1 MQYEHGILSLIEM
14 TVMILRA
21 FELLSVTITSPA
33 ERELTMFP
41 LCVPMNYCVLAPLAT
56 PSGSADIP
64 SCPQPQER
72 HS

>member
-14 TVMILRA
+14 KVTILRA
-21 FELLSVTITSPA
+21 FELSVIMSLPA

-56 PSGSADIP
+56 PSSSADIP

>member
-14 TVMILRA
+14 TVMISRA
-21 FELLSVTITSPA
+21 FELSVTIYLPA

-41 LCVPMNYCVLAPLAT
+41 LCVPMNYCVLALLAT
-56 PSGSADIP
+56 PSSPANIP
-64 SCPQPQER
+64 SCHQPQER